1 MAVYFRFT
9 AGKTS
14 HKQTTNIYGADI
26 FGAGESVLRRG
37 VCCAFVKV
45 ISVSQQILA
54 FGGAVFLIE
63 KFTCYRNNERLR

>member
-14 HKQTTNIYGADI
+14 HKQTNIYGADI
-26 FGAGESVLRRG
+26 FGLGEIVLRRG

-63 KFTCYRNNERLR
+63 KFTCCRNNERLR